1 MNGNPPVLTYIIGAY
16 PNLTMTFIDREITML
31 RKMGVPLRILSIRQP
46 WTKLSPQQERLR
58 EGVTYL
64 LPVNWLALLGSHIHF
79 PLRKPGRFFGTLR
92 YLLTR
97 PHPSLKA
104 RLMTLLHFGEG
115 VYAAYLMRQNP
126 GEHLHA
132 HFIDRA
138 ATVALVMSRLLD
150 IPYSVTAHAT
160 DIYVNPVLLRE
171 KLASAKFVSTCT
183 AYNRSYL
190 SQFGKDLFNHKL
202 VCIYH
207 GLELEHYVK
216 EQRAS
221 PSMSL
226 IPITGSSLH
235 SVPEQDA
242 GPGWP
247 VILSVGQLKERK
259 GLSFLIEACRSLQD
273 RGIQFECR
281 IIGEGPLR
289 PALEAQIRQLGLD
302 EMVKLYGALPHEAVI
317 EQYKQATIFALPA
330 IQGTDGDRDGI
341 PNVILEALAM
351 ELPVISTRHSGV
363 PEVVED
369 GVNGLLVPP
378 EDAQAL
384 AGALEQLIRSPD
396 TRQQFGRVG
405 RQIVAERF
413 DPEKNTRR
421 LLEAFA
427 S

>member
-1 MNGNPPVLTYIIGAY
+1 MNRKPPALTYIIGAY
-16 PNLTMTFIDREITML
+16 PNLTMTFIDREITTL
-31 RKMGVPLRILSIRQP
+31 RRMGVQLRILSLRQP
-46 WTKLSPQQERLR
+46 WTKLSTQQEALR
-58 EGVTYL
+58 EGITYL
-64 LPVNWLALLGSHIHF
+64 MPIKWLALLGSQLYF
-79 PLRKPGRFFGTLR
+79 PLRKPRRFFGTLR

-104 RLMTLLHFGEG
+104 RGMTLLHFGQG
-115 VYAAYLMRQNP
+115 VYAAYLLREDP

-138 ATVALVMSRLLD
+138 ATVALVASRLLD
-150 IPYSVTAHAT
+150 IPYSVTAHAS
-160 DIYVNPVLLRE
+160 DIYVNPVLLKE
-171 KLASAKFVSTCT
+171 KLAGAKFVSTCT

-190 SQFGKDLFNHKL
+190 SQFGQNLFNHKL
-202 VCIYH
+202 LCIYH
-207 GLELEHYVK
+207 GLEIKHYVK
-216 EQRAS
+216 EQRARPVTS
-221 PSMSL
+221 V
-226 IPITGSSLH
+226 IPVTGSSIRSASEL
-235 SVPEQDA
+235 SV
-242 GPGWP
+242 GPDLS

-259 GLSFLIEACRSLQD
+259 GLNFLVEACRILKD

-281 IIGEGPLR
+281 IVGEGPLR
-289 PALEAQIRQLGLD
+289 PALEAQIQQLGLND
-302 EMVKLYGALPHEAVI
+302 QVKLYGALPHEAVI
-317 EQYKQATIFALPA
+317 EQYEQATVFTLPA
-330 IQGTDGDRDGI
+330 IQGADGDRDGI

-351 ELPVISTRHSGV
+351 ELPVVSTQHSGV

-384 AGALEQLIRSPD
+384 ADALEQLIHSPE
-396 TRQQFGRVG
+396 TRQQFGKVG
-405 RQIVAERF
+405 RQVVAERF

>member
-1 MNGNPPVLTYIIGAY
+1 MRSKTPALTYIIGTY
-16 PNLTMTFIDREITML
+16 PGLTTTFIDREITTL
-31 RKMGVPLRILSIRQP
+31 RQLGVRLRILSIRKP
-46 WTKLSPQQERLR
+46 WTQLSAQQEALR

-64 LPVNWLALLGSHIHF
+64 LPVKWSALVGSHLYFALLRS
-79 PLRKPGRFFGTLR
+79 GRYFGMLFK
-92 YLLTR
+92 LLTR
-97 PHPSLKA
+97 PHPSLKTRA
-104 RLMTLLHFGEG
+104 KTLLHFGEG
-115 VYAAYLMRQNP
+115 AYAAYLLRREP

-138 ATVALVMSRLLD
+138 ATVAMVASCLLD

-160 DIYVNPVLLRE
+160 DIYVNPVLLKE

-183 AYNRSYL
+183 VYNRSYL

-202 VCIYH
+202 LCIYH
-207 GLELEHYVK
+207 GLDLKQYVNEK
-216 EQRAS
+216 RA
-221 PSMSL
+221 ML
-226 IPITGSSLH
+226 
-235 SVPEQDA
+235 DR
-242 GPGWP
+242 P

-259 GLSFLIEACRSLQD
+259 GLSYLVEACRFLRD

-281 IIGEGPLR
+281 IVGEGPMR
-289 PALEAQIRQLGLD
+289 PGLQDQIQRLGL
-302 EMVKLYGALPHEAVI
+302 ENFVRLVGALPHEAVM
-317 EQYKQATIFALPA
+317 EHYEQATIFVLPA
-330 IQGTDGDRDGI
+330 ILGADGDRDGI

-351 ELPVISTRHSGV
+351 ELPVVSTQHSGV

-378 EDAQAL
+378 EDSQAL
-384 AGALEQLIRSPD
+384 AGALERLIYSPE
-396 TRQQFGRVG
+396 TRQRFGRVG

-427 S
+427 A

>member
-1 MNGNPPVLTYIIGAY
+1 MNGKSPALTYIIGAY
-16 PNLTMTFIDREITML
+16 PSLTMTFIDREITTL
-31 RKMGVPLRILSIRQP
+31 RRMGVPLRILSIRQP
-46 WTKLSPQQERLR
+46 WTQLSAQQERLR

-64 LPVNWLALLGSHIHF
+64 LPINWLALLGSHIFF

-104 RLMTLLHFGEG
+104 RVMTLLHFGEG
-115 VYAAYLMRQNP
+115 VYAAYLLRQNP
-126 GEHLHA
+126 VEHLHA

-138 ATVALVMSRLLD
+138 ATVALVASRLLD

-202 VCIYH
+202 LCIYH
-207 GLELEHYVK
+207 GLELERYVK
-216 EQRAS
+216 EERAK
-221 PSMSL
+221 PGMSV
-226 IPITGSSLH
+226 IPITGSSMR
-235 SVPEQDA
+235 SISEQHA
-242 GPGWP
+242 EPGWP
-247 VILSVGQLKERK
+247 VILSVGQLRERK
-259 GLSFLIEACRSLQD
+259 GLNFLIEACRNLRD

-281 IIGEGPLR
+281 IVGEGPLR
-289 PALEAQIRQLGLD
+289 PALEAQIKQLDLV
-302 EMVKLYGALPHEAVI
+302 EVVKLYGALPHEAVI
-317 EQYKQATIFALPA
+317 EQYEQATIFALPA
-330 IQGTDGDRDGI
+330 IQGADGDRDGI

-351 ELPVISTRHSGV
+351 ELPVVSTQHSGV
-363 PEVVED
+363 PEVVEN

-384 AGALEQLIRSPD
+384 ANALEQLIHSPD
-396 TRQQFGRVG
+396 TCQQFGKIG

>member
-1 MNGNPPVLTYIIGAY
+1 
-16 PNLTMTFIDREITML
+16 MTFIDREITTL
-31 RKMGVPLRILSIRQP
+31 RRMGVQLRVLSIRQP
-46 WTKLSPQQERLR
+46 WTKLSAQQEALR
-58 EGVTYL
+58 QGVIYL
-64 LPVNWLALLGSHIHF
+64 MPIKWLALLGSHVYF
-79 PLRKPGRFFGTLR
+79 PLRKPRRFFGTLR

-97 PHPSLKA
+97 PHPSIKA
-104 RLMTLLHFGEG
+104 LGMTLLHFGEG
-115 VYAAYLMRQNP
+115 VYAAYLLRKDP

-138 ATVALVMSRLLD
+138 ATVALVASRLLG
-150 IPYSVTAHAT
+150 IPYSVTAHAS
-160 DIYVNPVLLRE
+160 DIYVNPVLLKE

-202 VCIYH
+202 FCIYH
-207 GLELEHYVK
+207 GLELERYANG
-216 EQRAS
+216 QR
-221 PSMSL
+221 
-226 IPITGSSLH
+226 ISS
-235 SVPEQDA
+235 
-242 GPGWP
+242 GRP

-259 GLSFLIEACRSLQD
+259 GLSYLVEACRILRD

-281 IIGEGPLR
+281 IVGDGPVR
-289 PALEAQIRQLGLD
+289 TSLEAQIQQLGLK
-302 EMVKLYGALPHEAVI
+302 EQVKLYGALTHEAVI
-317 EQYKQATIFALPA
+317 DQYEQATVFTLPA
-330 IQGTDGDRDGI
+330 VQGADGDRDGI

-351 ELPVISTRHSGV
+351 ELPVVSTQHSGV

-384 AGALEQLIRSPD
+384 AGALEQLIRSPE
-396 TRQQFGRVG
+396 TRQQFGKVG

-413 DPEKNTRR
+413 DPEKNTLR